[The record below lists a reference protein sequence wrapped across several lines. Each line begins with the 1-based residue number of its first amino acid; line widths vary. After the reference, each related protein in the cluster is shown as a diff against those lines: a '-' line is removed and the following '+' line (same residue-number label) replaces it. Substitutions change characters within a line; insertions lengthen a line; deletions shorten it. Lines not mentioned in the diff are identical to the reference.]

1 MNKIF
6 EFAIIILLVFSL
18 FSCGAGNDETAL
30 PTFSTEELNKILD
43 TSFSPEPYV
52 TLAEGLV
59 ELNEQELSEIISLVP
74 KDKYEHYP
82 ELQIVPS
89 KATLYKDGEEFSID
103 ISDPRLIG
111 LINLY
116 NNSVYSMQYA
126 YTQGVLDMNDL
137 ELYKSQE
144 PRLELVYDT
153 YENLWQATFD
163 TIIVTNE
170 WFVCVSHDTPA
181 YDGLYPHTVFGRT
194 PLYLEYCWLDLFGF

>member
-1 MNKIF
+1 MKKIF

-18 FSCGAGNDETAL
+18 FSCGAGNDETVL

-144 PRLELVYDT
+144 PRLELV
-153 YENLWQATFD
+153 
-163 TIIVTNE
+163 
-170 WFVCVSHDTPA
+170 
-181 YDGLYPHTVFGRT
+181 
-194 PLYLEYCWLDLFGF
+194 

>member
-1 MNKIF
+1 MKKIF

-18 FSCGAGNDETAL
+18 FSCGAGNDEAAL

-89 KATLYKDGEEFSID
+89 KATL
-103 ISDPRLIG
+103 
-111 LINLY
+111 
-116 NNSVYSMQYA
+116 
-126 YTQGVLDMNDL
+126 
-137 ELYKSQE
+137 
-144 PRLELVYDT
+144 
-153 YENLWQATFD
+153 
-163 TIIVTNE
+163 
-170 WFVCVSHDTPA
+170 
-181 YDGLYPHTVFGRT
+181 
-194 PLYLEYCWLDLFGF
+194 